1 MYGYHHPLLVT
12 KYARGH
18 RTGQIRDIYAALI
31 PGIDNVRH
39 KGTVVLIRVNKVF
52 GGLDGMDDRGM
63 VTPEVTS
70 CVGLRVTGKGVAYVH
85 TYLAGVVDRPDTC
98 RGEQVTLPD
107 PEYL

>member
-12 KYARGH
+12 KSVCGH
-18 RTGQIRDIYAALI
+18 VTIQIGAIYAARV
-31 PGIDNVRH
+31 PGVDNVRH

-52 GGLDGMDDRGM
+52 GGLNGMDDRSM
-63 VTPEVTS
+63 IPAEVATRLSLCVTS
-70 CVGLRVTGKGVAYVH
+70 KGVAYVH
-85 TYLAGVVDRPDTC
+85 TYLAGVVNRPDTC

>member
-12 KYARGH
+12 KSVSGYI
-18 RTGQIRDIYAALI
+18 TVQIGDIYTARV
-31 PGIDNVRH
+31 PGVDNVRH
-39 KGTVVLIRVNKVF
+39 KGTVVLVRVNKVF

-63 VTPEVTS
+63 VTPEVTPCIS
-70 CVGLRVTGKGVAYVH
+70 LSVTGKGVAYVH